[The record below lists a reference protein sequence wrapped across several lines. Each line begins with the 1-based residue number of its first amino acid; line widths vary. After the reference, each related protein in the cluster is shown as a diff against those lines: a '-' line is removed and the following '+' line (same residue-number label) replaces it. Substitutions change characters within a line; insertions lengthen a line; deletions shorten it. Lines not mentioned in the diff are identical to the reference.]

1 MDSPS
6 RGCGRGPGGHGSHGG
21 GRGEGIMAPEMGSM
35 VRTSGSGQVRGRGR
49 GAGGGMEGGRGGRPT
64 THGHAH
70 GAFMAA
76 RSGRGGRGQ
85 ASQYPGP
92 YNDPDSICRRE
103 MESLGYGGGH
113 EMGGGHD
120 FGMGGDRGMP
130 NYYSDDDW

>member
-1 MDSPS
+1 MDYPG
-6 RGCGRGPGGHGSHGG
+6 RGRGRGPGGHGSHGG

-35 VRTSGSGQVRGRGR
+35 GRTSGSGQVRGRGR
-49 GAGGGMEGGRGGRPT
+49 GAGRGMEGGMGGRPT
-64 THGHAH
+64 AH

-85 ASQYPGP
+85 ASHYPGP

-120 FGMGGDRGMP
+120 FGMGGDRGLP
-130 NYYSDDDW
+130 DYYSDDDW